1 MEQKSCLL
9 QIEEIIKKEKPNVY
23 IISGDIYHT
32 SSPQTAAQ
40 EMLMEHLLE
49 VHRIAPGMKVIITAG
64 NHDSNRIE
72 IEDPLWNLIGVS
84 IIASIKRNVLDGEAS
99 EEYHRELFDRHI
111 FRIGDEDS
119 AIGFVVAIPHCY
131 PGNFPSVKEGLPR
144 EERMKEF
151 IALLL
156 DEVTRRNDENLP
168 VVLMA
173 HTAVQRSGGNLPEAQ
188 GQDLEII
195 GGIDMIPEEAFG
207 EGYDYI
213 ALGHIHYPQNISGRI
228 RYCGSPLPLSFD
240 EDFKHSISLVSID
253 AHGASPQVET
263 IEIVNKMP
271 IVTIPEQDRRKGIQS
286 LPWEEARRRFEA
298 LDPELSCYVRL
309 NVTDDGTIPVEAK
322 DIAARIPEQRGL
334 KARFCLINRIK
345 PAREEEDKSHSSRL
359 SLAELKNNMSPAT
372 VAELYLKDTGQDG
385 LDTEILKLLHN
396 TIDEVK

>member
-9 QIEEIIKKEKPNVY
+9 QIEEIIKKEKPNAY

-207 EGYDYI
+207 DGYDYI

-240 EDFKHSISLVSID
+240 EDFKHSISLVCID

>member
-1 MEQKSCLL
+1 MEQKSCLH
-9 QIEEIIKKEKPNVY
+9 QIEEIIKKEKPDVY

-32 SSPQTAAQ
+32 SSPQAAAQ

-111 FRIGDEDS
+111 FSIGDEDS

-207 EGYDYI
+207 DGYDYI

-240 EDFKHSISLVSID
+240 EDFKHSISLVCID

>member
-9 QIEEIIKKEKPNVY
+9 QIEEIIKKEKPNAY

-207 EGYDYI
+207 DGYDYI

>member
-9 QIEEIIKKEKPNVY
+9 QIEEIIKKEKPDVY

-32 SSPQTAAQ
+32 SSPQAAAQ

-131 PGNFPSVKEGLPR
+131 QGNFPSVKEGLPR

-240 EDFKHSISLVSID
+240 EDFKHSISLVCID

-385 LDTEILKLLHN
+385 IDTEILKLLHN

>member
-32 SSPQTAAQ
+32 SSPQAAAQ

-207 EGYDYI
+207 DGYDYI